1 MTATTKPATGPLI
14 MEQILELKEEVKA
27 IRETQQR
34 RERQIAGLSQQ
45 IDRFLAAEI
54 DLTGTLVQVRSVVGA
69 NRDTVGEL
77 ITAARELKRTIDT
90 ALDLAVSDPD
100 LLERDKAA

>member
-1 MTATTKPATGPLI
+1 MSDTNPKAATGPLI
-14 MEQILELKEEVKA
+14 MEQLLLLMEEVRA

-34 RERQIAGLSQQ
+34 RERQLKALSDQ

-54 DLTGTLVQVRSVVGA
+54 DLTGTLVQVREVVST
-69 NRDTVGEL
+69 NRDAVQ
-77 ITAARELKRTIDT
+77 ELKRTIDA
-90 ALDLAVSDPD
+90 ALQLAVSDPS